1 MINLIEYIAMKNK
14 KRTVTDGFKTY
25 KKTAQF
31 GNRDLQIVHKS
42 HKAYKRNNKHRE
54 NLIAFA

>member
-1 MINLIEYIAMKNK
+1 MINLIKYLAMKNK
-14 KRTVTDGFKTY
+14 KTVTDGLKTY